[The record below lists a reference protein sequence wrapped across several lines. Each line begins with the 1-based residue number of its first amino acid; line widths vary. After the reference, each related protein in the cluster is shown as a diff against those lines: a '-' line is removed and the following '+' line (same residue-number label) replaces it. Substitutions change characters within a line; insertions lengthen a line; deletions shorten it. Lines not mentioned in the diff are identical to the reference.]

1 MESAELRPLVI
12 GAMEAAV
19 NGDVDNIA
27 DNLAQIATSGDPFD
41 MYAACC
47 GLAEIGKNALNA
59 LAGNHGCDSDCCGDH
74 RVEIQEVRPGA
85 FDEDPHQA
93 FAARFFAAYCN
104 EDGDMTATLFKV
116 ALDAGME
123 DFVDSVCALVHNT
136 AGIVRIA
143 ISTTA
148 D

>member
-27 DNLAQIATSGDPFD
+27 DNLAQIAVSGDPFS

-47 GLAEIGKNALNA
+47 GFAEIGKNALDA
-59 LAGNHGCDSDCCGDH
+59 LAGAHGCGDGCEH
-74 RVEIQEVRPGA
+74 TVQVQEARPGA
-85 FDEDPHQA
+85 FAEDPHQA

-104 EDGDMTATLFKV
+104 KDGDMTTTLFKV
-116 ALDAGME
+116 ALDAGLE

-136 AGIVRIA
+136 AGIVRVA